1 MNFLLDVNASGAVAQ
16 WLIHQGHDIVEVG
29 QKDPKLSD
37 KEILNWAVKEQR
49 IIITTDN
56 DFEEMI
62 WRQGKSHCGVLRL
75 ENLPRSER
83 IMLLHDVLDRHSRD
97 LESGAIVIALSTKF
111 RVRKPPSGR
120 DFSLGT

>member
-1 MNFLLDVNASGAVAQ
+1 MNFLLDVNASGAVSQ

-29 QKDPKLSD
+29 QKDSKMSD
-37 KEILNWAVKEQR
+37 NEILNWAIKEHR

-62 WRQGKSHCGVLRL
+62 WRQGKPHCGVLRL

-83 IMLLHDVLDRHSRD
+83 IMLLRDVLDRHSRD
-97 LESGAIVIALSTKF
+97 LESGAIVIALSKKF
-111 RVRKPPSGR
+111 RVRKPQPGR